1 MSKIWPTY
9 SEEAFRSNIK
19 TQGTLFDLL
28 NDPVMQE
35 ALLIIQSKLNVS
47 LPSTMEAAALAGAYA
62 AGAKAV
68 IAGLHTLA
76 QPMESME
83 APVSVVPHET
93 LERNAWINSLKPNL

>member
-1 MSKIWPTY
+1 MSKIWPTC
-9 SEEAFRSNIK
+9 SEEAFRSNVK

-35 ALLIIQSKLNVS
+35 ALLIIQSKLNAT

-76 QPMESME
+76 QP
-83 APVSVVPHET
+83 AVPHET

>member
-1 MSKIWPTY
+1 
-9 SEEAFRSNIK
+9 
-19 TQGTLFDLL
+19 
-28 NDPVMQE
+28 
-35 ALLIIQSKLNVS
+35 
-47 LPSTMEAAALAGAYA
+47 MEAAALAGAYA

-83 APVSVVPHET
+83 APVSAVPHET

>member
-47 LPSTMEAAALAGAYA
+47 LPSTMEAARS
-62 AGAKAV
+62 
-68 IAGLHTLA
+68 
-76 QPMESME
+76 E
-83 APVSVVPHET
+83 
-93 LERNAWINSLKPNL
+93 ERRVGKECRSRWSPYH